1 MHIFL
6 KNQCQKVKTSN
17 CRATNLRS
25 VFALVMLNQQTVSC
39 RNLLKH
45 INHVVTQ
52 DIRRFFQSTSAK
64 PAVQRPA
71 PNGGIKTEEK
81 KKNPLSSDEEVKKKK
96 KETAKVREASSV
108 LFVVLICLFHHLIH
122 HVLLCFICFRWK
134 TPKWM
139 RNARIVRKNERS
151 MQS

>member
-81 KKNPLSSDEEVKKKK
+81 KNPLSSDEEVKKKK
-96 KETAKVREASSV
+96 KETAKVRESSSV